1 MKKPVAVFALF
12 AVLILTGLQAEE
24 TVPKD
29 ETYVGFGGIVSF
41 LGGDFDGKMFFYDYT
56 EAIAVPKVDP
66 GFGFEVTLGIRSGHF
81 GLEIFLNY
89 AGSDGT
95 FGNAS
100 YDVQRIQ
107 LGVGGKFF
115 PLPEQILQPFFSAGI
130 GAEFL
135 VVKDGSVNSLSE
147 RGDATFSGID
157 FRIGGGLA
165 YYITSRFAVNLK
177 AEFVHATFNEAE
189 GVEGVKKTI
198 SPSLKAPG
206 LACGVIFTYSF

>member
-29 ETYVGFGGIVSF
+29 ETYVGFGGIVTV
-41 LGGDFDGKMFFYDYT
+41 LGGDFDGKTIFYDYY
-56 EAIAVPKVDP
+56 EAIAVPEVDA
-66 GFGFEVTLGIRSGHF
+66 GFGFEVTLGIKSGYF

-89 AGSDGT
+89 AGSDGS

-115 PLPEQILQPFFSAGI
+115 PLPEHQLQPFISAGI
-130 GAEFL
+130 GADIL
-135 VVKDGSVNSLSE
+135 IVKDGSVNSLSE
-147 RGDATFSGID
+147 RGDATFSGVD

-177 AEFVHATFNEAE
+177 AEFVFATFTEAE
-189 GVEGVKKTI
+189 GVEGVKKAI
-198 SPSLKAPG
+198 DPSLKAPG
-206 LACGVIFTYSF
+206 LVCGLIFTYSF